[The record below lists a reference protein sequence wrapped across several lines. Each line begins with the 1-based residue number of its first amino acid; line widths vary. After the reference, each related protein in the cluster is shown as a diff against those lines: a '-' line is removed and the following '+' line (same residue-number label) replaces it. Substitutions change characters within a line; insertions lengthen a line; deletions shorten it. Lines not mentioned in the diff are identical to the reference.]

1 MSYGLL
7 LAYLELHILP
17 SLSMMLLQLLDVLN
31 GGLYIAG
38 VSMVP
43 VSWCK
48 MKCPKTHQE
57 EHRKVAKVQP
67 QFIVYSAST

>member
-1 MSYGLL
+1 
-7 LAYLELHILP
+7 
-17 SLSMMLLQLLDVLN
+17 MMLLQLLDVLN

-67 QFIVYSAST
+67 QFIVYSAPT